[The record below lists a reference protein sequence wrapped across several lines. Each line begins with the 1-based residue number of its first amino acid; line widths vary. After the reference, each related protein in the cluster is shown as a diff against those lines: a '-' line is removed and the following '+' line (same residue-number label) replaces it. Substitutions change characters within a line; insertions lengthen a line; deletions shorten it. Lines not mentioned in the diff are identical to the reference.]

1 MTDDAEIIIVA
12 AGTNDWN
19 YAWTP
24 LGRHGKQNELLH
36 SMVLC
41 TIYASGLLNK
51 YIGKTIIFMTPIKRK
66 NTIDV
71 GDTDALVTNSLGK
84 TLKDYST

>member
-24 LGRHGKQNELLH
+24 LGDMASRTNYTFYGALH
-36 SMVLC
+36 NLC
-41 TIYASGLLNK
+41 IGLLNK

-66 NTIDV
+66 KYY
-71 GDTDALVTNSLGK
+71 GC
-84 TLKDYST
+84 